1 MEEAIALLKKEK
13 EEYME
18 FRDIAKNDKE
28 KLSQQIEDLIKEKEQ
43 LIEDSKD

>member
-13 EEYME
+13 EEDME

-28 KLSQQIEDLIKEKEQ
+28 KLSQQIEALIKEKEQ
-43 LIEDSKD
+43 LVQDSKD

>member
-1 MEEAIALLKKEK
+1 MEEAIALLKREK

-28 KLSQQIEDLIKEKEQ
+28 KLCQ
-43 LIEDSKD
+43 

>member
-13 EEYME
+13 EEDMK

-28 KLSQQIEDLIKEKEQ
+28 QQNQQIEALIKEKEQ
-43 LIEDSKD
+43 LVEDNKD

>member
-13 EEYME
+13 EEDME

-28 KLSQQIEDLIKEKEQ
+28 
-43 LIEDSKD
+43 

>member
-13 EEYME
+13 EEDMK

-28 KLSQQIEDLIKEKEQ
+28 
-43 LIEDSKD
+43 